1 MANIILGNLEKPKNI
16 SKKKQFTYADV
27 KVDFEFDQTQQAALY
42 SNLKDKDLVGSYD
55 LGAIENSIV
64 NIFTTFPGDKILNP
78 QFGLNLNQY
87 LFLPCNDST
96 AQRIGNIINTQLLL
110 QEPRIKPIEIEV
122 LADPENDQYNINM
135 VLGVPFINNNTTIN
149 FKALLN
155 STGIEFYQ

>member
-42 SNLKDKDLVGSYD
+42 SDLKDKDLVGSYD

-64 NIFTTFPGDKILNP
+64 NLFTSFPGDKVLNP
-78 QFGLNLNQY
+78 EFGVNLNQY
-87 LFLPCNDST
+87 LFLPCTDTT
-96 AQRIGNIINTQLLL
+96 AETIGNIIKNQILL
-110 QEPRIKPIEIEV
+110 QEPRVKPVEIVV

-135 VLGVPFINNNTTIN
+135 VLEVPFINNNTTIN